1 MPEKV
6 RVSPA
11 TRFQLSTGNSGQ
23 AALVED
29 EPPLDDELLE
39 EPVDDVEEDDVDD
52 VDDSEVEDFA
62 AVAGDVEGASEDD
75 FDPLGLLPLVRLSFR

>member
-6 RVSPA
+6 RVSPV
-11 TRFQLSTGNSGQ
+11 TRFQLSTGDGGQ

-29 EPPLDDELLE
+29 EPPLDELLE

-52 VDDSEVEDFA
+52 SEVEDFE

>member
-11 TRFQLSTGNSGQ
+11 TRFQLSTGTSGQ

-29 EPPLDDELLE
+29 EPPLDEDDELLE

-52 VDDSEVEDFA
+52 SEVEDFE